1 MRWPRRLV
9 IKIELFLKCFI
20 QFKILFKTKLLE
32 QKVVYRF
39 LKDIK
44 DEEYDNERNTNSAL
58 SQPESNVSDKA
69 QSLEDILENL
79 KK

>member
-1 MRWPRRLV
+1 MFYF
-9 IKIELFLKCFI
+9 IFNLK
-20 QFKILFKTKLLE
+20 KE

-44 DEEYDNERNTNSAL
+44 DEEYENERNINSSL
-58 SQPESNVSDKA
+58 SVPESNVSDKA